1 MICNQGVLKSKRKL
15 IIIFVFLISLVNF
28 KRKIK
33 LQVMTNCLLDFYKMF
48 IVIEGKGSL
57 IFFNKKKRLIPAVIY
72 DIIDVTSHI

>member
-15 IIIFVFLISLVNF
+15 LIIFVFLISLVNF

>member
-57 IFFNKKKRLIPAVIY
+57 IFFNKKKRLIPAVFY